1 MTNPISQIPSLS
13 MQANSSVD
21 AAMPILQNAME
32 IKPGTASKTQGQAV
46 VGDATTVSSPM
57 MPLNAPRVLNS
68 LDGTK
73 THTDAELKQVAQNFE
88 SIFIQMMFKEMRN
101 SVEKSNLFGN
111 SQASQFFES
120 MKDEEMSKQLAT
132 SGGIGLG
139 NMVYQSLKKATESHL
154 KTFS

>member
-1 MTNPISQIPSLS
+1 MTNSINQIPSLS
-13 MQANSSVD
+13 LPSMSSP
-21 AAMPILQNAME
+21 ATALPSIQSALE
-32 IKPGTASKTQGQAV
+32 IQPGIASRALGQAV
-46 VGDATTVSSPM
+46 EAASTASTPM
-57 MPLNAPRVLNS
+57 ISLNAARTMNS
-68 LDGTK
+68 LTGVK
-73 THTDAELKQVAQNFE
+73 THSEAELKQVAQNFE

-111 SQASQFFES
+111 SQATEFFES
-120 MKDEEMSKQLAT
+120 MKDEEMSKQLAA

>member
-1 MTNPISQIPSLS
+1 MTNPISQIPSIS

-21 AAMPILQNAME
+21 AAIPILQNAME
-32 IKPGTASKTQGQAV
+32 IQPGVASKALGHA
-46 VGDATTVSSPM
+46 VGDASTASAPM
-57 MPLNAPRVLNS
+57 MPLNAPRAMNS

-73 THTDAELKQVAQNFE
+73 THTDIELKQVAQNFE

-111 SQASQFFES
+111 SQATQFFES
-120 MKDEEMSKQLAT
+120 MKDEEMSKQLAA

-139 NMVYQSLKKATESHL
+139 NMVYQSLKQATESHL

>member
-1 MTNPISQIPSLS
+1 MTNPISQIPSFS

-21 AAMPILQNAME
+21 ASMPLLQNAMD
-32 IKPGTASKTQGQAV
+32 IQPGIASKALGQAV
-46 VGDATTVSSPM
+46 GSVSITSPTI
-57 MPLNAPRVLNS
+57 PLNTARAMNS
-68 LDGTK
+68 LSGAK

-111 SQASQFFES
+111 SQATQFFES
-120 MKDEEMSKQLAT
+120 MRDEEMSKQLAA

-139 NMVYQSLKKATESHL
+139 NMVYQSLKRATESHL

>member
-1 MTNPISQIPSLS
+1 MTNPINQIPSLS
-13 MQANSSVD
+13 LPSISSANTT
-21 AAMPILQNAME
+21 MPSIQNAIE
-32 IKPGTASKTQGQAV
+32 IQPGIASQAMGQAVGTASGT
-46 VGDATTVSSPM
+46 SSPM
-57 MPLNAPRVLNS
+57 MSLNS
-68 LDGTK
+68 ARVMNSLSGTK
-73 THTDAELKQVAQNFE
+73 THSEAELKQVAQNFE

-111 SQASQFFES
+111 SQATEFFES
-120 MKDEEMSKQLAT
+120 MKDEEMSKQLAA

>member
-1 MTNPISQIPSLS
+1 MTNPINQIPSLS
-13 MQANSSVD
+13 LPSMSSSATSLPSIQSALEIQPSVASQA
-21 AAMPILQNAME
+21 L
-32 IKPGTASKTQGQAV
+32 GQAV
-46 VGDATTVSSPM
+46 GAASTASAPM
-57 MPLNAPRVLNS
+57 MSLNAARTMNS
-68 LDGTK
+68 LSGVK
-73 THTDAELKQVAQNFE
+73 THSEAELKQVAQNFE

-111 SQASQFFES
+111 SQATEFFES
-120 MKDEEMSKQLAT
+120 MKDEEMSKQLAA

>member
-1 MTNPISQIPSLS
+1 MTNPISQIPSFS

-21 AAMPILQNAME
+21 AAMPILQSAME
-32 IKPGTASKTQGQAV
+32 IQPGVASKAPGQAV
-46 VGDATTVSSPM
+46 RAASTVSAPM
-57 MPLNAPRVLNS
+57 MPLNAPRAMNS

-111 SQASQFFES
+111 SQATQFFES